1 MILDGKRS
9 LVAGG
14 RFVGWDGVVAMVV
27 RRIVCW
33 WLSEGVVR
41 PGLCERCLQVQG
53 VFEKLLL
60 RRAQFSK
67 EQSRGR
73 GRPSNEIVFVTRT
86 LCCAAEYRVIIVE
99 DP

>member
-41 PGLCERCLQVQG
+41 PGLCERCLQV
-53 VFEKLLL
+53 
-60 RRAQFSK
+60 
-67 EQSRGR
+67 
-73 GRPSNEIVFVTRT
+73 
-86 LCCAAEYRVIIVE
+86 
-99 DP
+99 